1 MVKDWMLSLQDQE
14 INQEY
19 LLSLLLF
26 NTVQEVLAR
35 AIWQENE
42 SQAIQFGKEGGKVS
56 LLTDYLIWYIENSK
70 DSTKKTTR
78 TNIVQQL
85 FRL

>member
-1 MVKDWMLSLQDQE
+1 MVKDWMRSLQDQE

-26 NTVQEVLAR
+26 NTVQEVPAR

-42 SQAIQFGKEGGKVS
+42 SKAIQIGKEEGKVS

-78 TNIVQQL
+78 TNKVQQL